1 MSNSVLQGILKAN
14 DSMVSA
20 AANVQKR
27 QKTQGGASPYFETVA
42 MKLLEVQR
50 DLRKNYDDS
59 RLEVIEVEVI
69 LTGDV

>member
-1 MSNSVLQGILKAN
+1 MDKLQGILKAN

-20 AANVQKR
+20 ASNVQKR
-27 QKTQGGASPYFETVA
+27 QKTQVTGASAYFETIA

-59 RLEVIEVEVI
+59 RLEVIEVEVG
-69 LTGDV
+69 LGG